1 MSVTFM
7 MNFVNANDSDGMLL
21 FSIDSKKIW
30 KYQNFNRQNNFF
42 WIEVASFGLCLKKI
56 VIRLNDKWK

>member
-21 FSIDSKKIW
+21 FLIDSEKNMKIS
-30 KYQNFNRQNNFF
+30 KFQ
-42 WIEVASFGLCLKKI
+42 
-56 VIRLNDKWK
+56 